1 MILMYLKGLKDIKK
15 QKKKV
20 QRNKIN
26 SARGCRVIKKGEK
39 SYGAH
44 SPWFEAQVI
53 VMFVFYTERGVI
65 IE

>member
-1 MILMYLKGLKDIKK
+1 MILMYLKGLKDIEK
-15 QKKKV
+15 QKKV
-20 QRNKIN
+20 RRNKIN

-39 SYGAH
+39 SYGEH

-65 IE
+65 SE